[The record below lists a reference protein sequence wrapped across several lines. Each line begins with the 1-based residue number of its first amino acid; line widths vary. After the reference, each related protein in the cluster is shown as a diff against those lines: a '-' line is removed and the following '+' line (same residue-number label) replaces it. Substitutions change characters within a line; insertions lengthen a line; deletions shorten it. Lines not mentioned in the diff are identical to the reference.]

1 MPEKEL
7 EVYIDRSWYRPEYI
21 KKTMQEVV
29 NKFNELPFVKAARN
43 TIFQLE
49 NQILHLRKTIQK
61 LKQKNKDQQVLLD
74 KAKEI
79 QLDTMGKTMYDHLVS
94 EVNKDRQKV
103 REMYDHD
110 DDVLGL

>member
-1 MPEKEL
+1 
-7 EVYIDRSWYRPEYI
+7 
-21 KKTMQEVV
+21 MQEVV

-49 NQILHLRKTIQK
+49 SQILHLRKTIQK

-103 REMYDHD
+103 REMYDQD